1 MNLRQLVGTDEPYFQ
16 FDREE
21 RQMAAILFHLLNHN
35 DNAERVIRSVEPDW
49 KINPAE
55 FGIYFEYSY
64 PRDLWD
70 RMEVKVSSNA
80 HKREVIMAILGKQ
93 GFDVS
98 KLTALKTVREFNGF
112 FIELRRASRDYIQS
126 PANWSLSQI
135 ANSLPSLDSNADLLI
150 ACKIKWAFKAKP
162 DLVIHADCEHAL
174 CIELKLESGEG
185 SYPSEAGEK
194 KLLRERGLF
203 AEKKTLPLPMSQT
216 DLQKLLMTELLGLDC
231 RFRFITRH
239 ATSGTECEAWNDFLE
254 LLKPLPP
261 LPRYIVAALNKVAP
275 LDVKGCPLAA

>member
-1 MNLRQLVGTDEPYFQ
+1 MNLRQLVGIEVPYFE

-21 RQMAAILFHLLNHN
+21 RQMAAILFHLLNHK
-35 DNAERVIRSVEPDW
+35 DNAERVLHSVAPEW

-70 RMEVKVSSNA
+70 RMEVKASSNA
-80 HKREVIMAILGKQ
+80 SKREVIMEILGKQ
-93 GFDVS
+93 GFDVR
-98 KLTALKTVREFNGF
+98 KLAALATDKDFNGF
-112 FIELRRASRDYIQS
+112 FIKKPSSNYIQS
-126 PANWSLSQI
+126 PANWNLSQI
-135 ANSLPSLDSNADLLI
+135 AHSLPPPDSNEDLLI
-150 ACKIKWAFKAKP
+150 ACKVKWAFKVKP

-185 SYPSEAGEK
+185 SYPSESCEK

-203 AEKKTLPLPMSQT
+203 AEKKARPLPMSQT
-216 DLQKLLMTELLGLDC
+216 DLQKFLMTELLGLDC
-231 RFRFITRH
+231 RFRFITQH
-239 ATSGTECEAWNDFLE
+239 ATTGTECVAWNGFLE

-275 LDVKGCPLAA
+275 LDVKGRPLAA